1 MAKWLDKLKSCFGVK
16 PGEVIV
22 ATAGINVG
30 KTADTPEMA
39 FVKEFQP
46 KVGQLMLSSFE
57 VRDLL
62 RDCGARFLAHS
73 YDLQVWNHTTGRLQK
88 VRSTPFVAI
97 TGLGSQHARIRLYGY
112 CLTVPRSDL
121 QFK

>member
-1 MAKWLDKLKSCFGVK
+1 MAKWLDRLKAYFGVK
-16 PGEVIV
+16 PVE
-22 ATAGINVG
+22 AQDALMP
-30 KTADTPEMA
+30 A
-39 FVKEFQP
+39 
-46 KVGQLMLSSFE
+46 VGQLMLSSFE

-97 TGLGSQHARIRLYGY
+97 TGLGSQHARVRLYGY
-112 CLTVPRSDL
+112 CMTVPRSDL